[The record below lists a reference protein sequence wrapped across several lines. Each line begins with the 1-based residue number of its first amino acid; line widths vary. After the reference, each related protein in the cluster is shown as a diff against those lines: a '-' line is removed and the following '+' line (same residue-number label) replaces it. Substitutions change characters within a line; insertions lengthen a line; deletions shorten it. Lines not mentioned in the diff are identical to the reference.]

1 MRRKLSRKDQDGKD
15 GIDDL
20 DLCVVAL
27 LFNDRLSDVCLARN
41 APPGVQFQ

>member
-1 MRRKLSRKDQDGKD
+1 MRRKQSRNDQGGKD

-41 APPGVQFQ
+41 APPAAPFQ